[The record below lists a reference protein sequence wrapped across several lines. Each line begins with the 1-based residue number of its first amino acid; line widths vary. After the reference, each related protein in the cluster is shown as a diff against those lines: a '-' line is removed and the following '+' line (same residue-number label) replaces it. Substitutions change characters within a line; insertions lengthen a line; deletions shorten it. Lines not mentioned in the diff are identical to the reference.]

1 MCGGGV
7 CGLADRVRIVFV
19 GAALGDWVGGGSVTP
34 KKESHLYYHRNTV
47 EKIGGLYYVVCHC
60 RVLRCQTAKGF
71 KTENEAVMFWNSDK

>member
-1 MCGGGV
+1 MK
-7 CGLADRVRIVFV
+7 I
-19 GAALGDWVGGGSVTP
+19 
-34 KKESHLYYHRNTV
+34 KKRKHCKSELIGV